1 MGINK
6 RRGSMLRFKI
16 ILFLF
21 IAVCSFNTF
30 AQSKKSKDSKDN
42 YSRIELSFSLGYS
55 RPLLEA
61 YGDKVTINA
70 AEDQLFIDGKR
81 LIESDNFGT
90 NSGYGVQTYLKYSLM
105 KQGRVKALFNLG
117 YNILQ
122 GTYPGPS
129 DYDIGVRIQSFS
141 AGIGTEVNPIG
152 HNSVVYPAVFGLM
165 RMNFMGGETY
175 HKAGL
180 DFFKVTPRYGYTAGF
195 KLYFRVK
202 NTIDMFAGYSYTY
215 DNAWGKQTE
224 DNEVTTDRTIVF
236 RDEKSSSNGLTANR
250 RVAYWGLYLGMNF
263 FFK

>member
-1 MGINK
+1 
-6 RRGSMLRFKI
+6 MLKFKI
-16 ILFLF
+16 IIILFFAAFALT
-21 IAVCSFNTF
+21 SFSQT
-30 AQSKKSKDSKDN
+30 KKIKDSKDN
-42 YSRIELSFSLGYS
+42 YSKIELSFSLGYS

-61 YGDKVTINA
+61 YGDNVTINA
-70 AEDQLFIDGKR
+70 TEDQLFIDGKR
-81 LIESDNFGT
+81 LIVSDNFGT
-90 NSGYGVQTYLKYSLM
+90 NTGYGVQTYMKYSLM

-129 DYDIGVRIQSFS
+129 DYDIGVRIQTFS
-141 AGIGTEVNPIG
+141 VGIGSEVNPLG
-152 HNSVVYPAVFGLM
+152 HNSAVYPAVYGLM
-165 RMNFMGGETY
+165 RMNFMGGESY

-202 NTIDMFAGYSYTY
+202 NTIDLFAGYSYSY

-224 DNEVTTDRTIVF
+224 DNTVTTYRTIAF
-236 RDEKSSSNGLTANR
+236 RDKKSTANGLTSDR
-250 RVAYWGLYLGMNF
+250 RVAYWGLNLGMNF